1 MEHTKI
7 EIEAVETAIAEATD
21 CRLRELNDLQ
31 LAFVG
36 GGVGEV
42 MFG

>member
-7 EIEAVETAIAEATD
+7 EVAFVECVVSEAIEDSLHQLT
-21 CRLRELNDLQ
+21 DLQ

-36 GGVGEV
+36 GGAGDVTLS
-42 MFG
+42 